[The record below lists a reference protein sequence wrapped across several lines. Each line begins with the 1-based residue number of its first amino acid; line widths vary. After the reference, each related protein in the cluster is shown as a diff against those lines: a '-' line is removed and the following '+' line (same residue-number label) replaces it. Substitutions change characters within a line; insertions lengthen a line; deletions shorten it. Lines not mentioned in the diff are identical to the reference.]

1 MKISFILNSRP
12 RKDNKQNIRIR
23 ITDGRN
29 TKEQKVYTK
38 INVFKKYWDKDE
50 YRVTSKHPEHDTINR
65 ALKKLKDRKEHC
77 LVKYDAGEYTMR
89 QIANYMSGDSDYSYV
104 DDYVLSIF
112 KKRKT
117 NVTFTDYS
125 QKLNII
131 KGHMN
136 ISGKLRFRDINRDW
150 FYGLFKKLKDK
161 GLSRSSIRSY
171 SIAIGSILKDAW
183 EEGVIQELPKRPKE
197 FKSGGKKDRTRKKVI
212 KTSTPEDVEKAILGA
227 RNIPQLQSVGF
238 WLLCYC
244 LRGFYPADIVKMEEA
259 ELDTPTLLKLM
270 KNELFIEHLRSK
282 SEHTNNEHMYI
293 HIDFKTTYR
302 LIRRLKFMTAYTHHN
317 RQSYVAD
324 VDDELKIYDYDPTE
338 NYTWHM
344 DRWALHNRRLRPYG
358 LRMKD
363 ARKTFLTKAKEIDVV
378 EDIRLILVGRKN
390 DPIFS
395 RHYDNNETDIMK
407 SKVTKA
413 HISILKAF
421 NIPNLVNLF
430 CSKLETFNVPVWVKK
445 EATMGS
451 WSKLPKN
458 NPFTEVFSYSK
469 KYKWY
474 FKGSTRF
481 GQSKLKQFNFKDI
494 KEVANKLEKLEKNK
508 SNIIKLYPQLTMK
521 DETTEPLL
529 IMRNPD
535 KDIV

>member
-1 MKISFILNSRP
+1 MKISFEINSRL
-12 RKDNKQNIRIR
+12 RKDKKQNIRIR
-23 ITDGRN
+23 ISNGRN
-29 TKEQKVYTK
+29 VKK
-38 INVFKKYWDKDE
+38 IVINTPINIFKKYWNKDE
-50 YRVTSKHPEHDTINR
+50 DRVTSKHPEYDTINR

-77 LVKYDAGEYTMR
+77 LAKYDAGEYTMR
-89 QIANYMSGDSDYSYV
+89 QIANYMSGDSDYKFV

-112 KKRKT
+112 KKRKE
-117 NVTFTDYS
+117 NVTYEDYLD
-125 QKLNII
+125 KLNII

-150 FYGLFKKLKDK
+150 FYELYNRLKKVRKK
-161 GLSRSSIRSY
+161 NGSPLSPSSIRSY

-183 EEGVIQELPKRPKE
+183 EEGVIQEVPKRPKE
-197 FKSGGKKDRTRKKVI
+197 FKSGGKKDRTRKRKVI
-212 KTSTPEDVEKAILGA
+212 QTSTPEDVEKAILGA
-227 RNIPQLQSVGF
+227 KNIPQLQSVGF

-317 RQSYVAD
+317 RQDFVAD
-324 VDDELKIYDYDPTE
+324 IDDELKIFDYNPTE
-338 NYTWHM
+338 KYKWHR
-344 DRWALHNRRLRPYG
+344 DRWAVHNRRLRPYG

-421 NIPNLVNLF
+421 NIPKLVNLF

-458 NPFTEVFSYSK
+458 NPFTDVFSYSK

-474 FKGSTRF
+474 FKGSKRF
-481 GQSKLKQFNFKDI
+481 GRSKIARFPKFNEI
-494 KEVANKLEKLEKNK
+494 KTIAEELHKLEEQK
-508 SNIIKLYPQLTMK
+508 SNVVKLYPELKKAKQW
-521 DETTEPLL
+521 
-529 IMRNPD
+529 
-535 KDIV
+535 

>member
-1 MKISFILNSRP
+1 MKISFVFRDRI
-12 RKDNKQNIRIR
+12 RKDNKQALRIR
-23 ITDGRN
+23 ITDGRDVKPIVVN
-29 TKEQKVYTK
+29 TGL
-38 INVFKKYWDKDE
+38 NLHKKYWDNKED
-50 YRVTSKHPEHDTINR
+50 RVTSKHPEYDTINR

-77 LVKYDAGEYTMR
+77 INKFDADEYTIR
-89 QIANYMSGDSDYSYV
+89 QIANYMSGDSDYTFV

-112 KKRKT
+112 KKRKE
-117 NVTFTDYS
+117 NVTYEDYLD
-125 QKLNII
+125 KLNII

-136 ISGKLRFRDINRDW
+136 VSGKLKFKDINRNW
-150 FYGLFKKLKDK
+150 FYELYNRLKKVRKKD
-161 GLSRSSIRSY
+161 GNPLSPSSIRSY

-197 FKSGGKKDRTRKKVI
+197 FKSGGKKDRTRKRKVVQ
-212 KTSTPEDVEKAILGA
+212 TSTPEDVEKAILGA
-227 RNIPQLQSVGF
+227 KNIPQLQSVGF

-317 RQSYVAD
+317 RQDFVAD
-324 VDDELKIYDYDPTE
+324 IDDELKIFDYNPTE
-338 NYTWHM
+338 KYKWHR
-344 DRWALHNRRLRPYG
+344 DRWAVHNRRLRPYG

-363 ARKTFLTKAKEIDVV
+363 SRKTFLTKAKEIDVV

-390 DPIFS
+390 DPIFA

-421 NIPNLVNLF
+421 NIPKLVNLF
-430 CSKLETFNVPVWVKK
+430 CSKLETFNVPIWVKK

-474 FKGSTRF
+474 FKGSKRF
-481 GQSKLKQFNFKDI
+481 GRSKIARFPKFNEI
-494 KEVANKLEKLEKNK
+494 KTIAEELHKLEEQK
-508 SNIIKLYPQLTMK
+508 SKVVKLYPELKKAKQW
-521 DETTEPLL
+521 
-529 IMRNPD
+529 
-535 KDIV
+535 